1 MLFLYIPSYS
11 RHAIVWQSGK
21 CLYRVHTSNIS
32 IFLKI
37 WHSLSGAALTTS
49 RGIGRVQ
56 ALSLPNVKSMQEREG
71 LIQAWAVGGLPSL
84 QAPFLDLLS

>member
-11 RHAIVWQSGK
+11 RHAFVWQSGK

-32 IFLKI
+32 IFKI
-37 WHSLSGAALTTS
+37 WHSLSGAALTTWYWQGS
-49 RGIGRVQ
+49 SSVLAKWEVHARKGTPDS
-56 ALSLPNVKSMQEREG
+56 SL
-71 LIQAWAVGGLPSL
+71 GGLPSL